1 MSQNNVYGSIPSA
14 EEVDKKVYANGNS
27 SYENTGNSATSSK
40 EDSDATPNAQD
51 TTGLNVTTDAQTK
64 AKKFEFKNLQ
74 GELELTPTMK
84 NFNIVRGSTIH
95 LTGVGKYLSGFYFVT
110 ARTVSVSS
118 SGALTIKLKVVKTK
132 FGDSLKGEKPLPE
145 VKTIDTMGSV
155 DGGSA
160 DGGSSS
166 SSSYSDSYGGSS
178 SSDVGAGDSSP
189 TYSDGTPVGGGNSD
203 DEDRINVSY

>member
-1 MSQNNVYGSIPSA
+1 MSQNNVYNFIPSA
-14 EEVDKKVYANGNS
+14 GESDKKVYANGNS
-27 SYENTGNSATSSK
+27 SSENNGNSATPSE
-40 EDSDATPNAQD
+40 EDSDTPNAQD
-51 TTGLNVTTDAQTK
+51 TTGLNVKTDAKTK

-74 GELELTPTMK
+74 GELELTPTLK
-84 NFNIVRGSTIH
+84 NFSIVRGSTIH

-155 DGGSA
+155 DGGSVG
-160 DGGSSS
+160 GGSSS
-166 SSSYSDSYGGSS
+166 SSSYSSSS
-178 SSDVGAGDSSP
+178 SSDAGAEESSS
-189 TYSDGTPVGGGNSD
+189 TYFDGTPVGGGNSD
-203 DEDRINVSY
+203 EERIDVSY

>member
-1 MSQNNVYGSIPSA
+1 MSQNNVYNFIPSA
-14 EEVDKKVYANGNS
+14 EEADKKAYANDNGSSGNKAVTPK
-27 SYENTGNSATSSK
+27 E
-40 EDSDATPNAQD
+40 EDSDTPNAQD
-51 TTGLNVTTDAQTK
+51 TTGLNVKTDAKTK

-74 GELELTPTMK
+74 GELELTPTLK

-110 ARTVSVSS
+110 ARTISVSS

-145 VKTIDTMGSV
+145 VKTIDTMESV
-155 DGGSA
+155 DGESSSS
-160 DGGSSS
+160 GSSS
-166 SSSYSDSYGGSS
+166 SSS
-178 SSDVGAGDSSP
+178 SSDVGAEEPSH
-189 TYSDGTPVGGGNSD
+189 TYSDGTPVGDGNS

>member
-1 MSQNNVYGSIPSA
+1 MSQNNVYNFIPSA
-14 EEVDKKVYANGNS
+14 EEADKKAYANDNGSSGNKAVTPK
-27 SYENTGNSATSSK
+27 E
-40 EDSDATPNAQD
+40 EDSDTPNAQD
-51 TTGLNVTTDAQTK
+51 TTGLNVKTDAKTK

-74 GELELTPTMK
+74 GELELTPTLK

-110 ARTVSVSS
+110 ARTISVSS

-145 VKTIDTMGSV
+145 VKTIDTMESV
-155 DGGSA
+155 DGESSSS
-160 DGGSSS
+160 GSSS
-166 SSSYSDSYGGSS
+166 SSS
-178 SSDVGAGDSSP
+178 SSDVGAEEPSH

-203 DEDRINVSY
+203 DEDKINVSY

>member
-1 MSQNNVYGSIPSA
+1 MSQNNVYNFIPSA
-14 EEVDKKVYANGNS
+14 EEADKKAYANDSGS
-27 SYENTGNSATSSK
+27 SDNKAVTPKE
-40 EDSDATPNAQD
+40 EDSDTPNAQD
-51 TTGLNVTTDAQTK
+51 TTGLNVKTDAKTK

-74 GELELTPTMK
+74 GELELTPTLK
-84 NFNIVRGSTIH
+84 NFSIVRGSTIH

-110 ARTVSVSS
+110 ARTISVSS

-155 DGGSA
+155 DGGSSSS
-160 DGGSSS
+160 DSSS
-166 SSSYSDSYGGSS
+166 SSS
-178 SSDVGAGDSSP
+178 SSDVGAEESSH

-203 DEDRINVSY
+203 DEERINVSY

>member
-1 MSQNNVYGSIPSA
+1 VSQNNVYGSIPSA
-14 EEVDKKVYANGNS
+14 EEVDKKVYASGNS

-40 EDSDATPNAQD
+40 EDSGATPNAQD

-110 ARTVSVSS
+110 ARTISVSNG
-118 SGALTIKLKVVKTK
+118 GALTIKLKVVKTK

-155 DGGSA
+155 

>member
-1 MSQNNVYGSIPSA
+1 MSQNNVYNFIPSA
-14 EEVDKKVYANGNS
+14 EEADKKAYANGNGS
-27 SYENTGNSATSSK
+27 SGNKAVTPK
-40 EDSDATPNAQD
+40 EEDSDTPNAQD
-51 TTGLNVTTDAQTK
+51 TTGLNVKTDAKTK

-74 GELELTPTMK
+74 GELELTPTLK
-84 NFNIVRGSTIH
+84 NFSIVRGSTIH
-95 LTGVGKYLSGFYFVT
+95 LTGVGRYLSGFYFVT
-110 ARTVSVSS
+110 ARTISVSN

-155 DGGSA
+155 DGGSV
-160 DGGSSS
+160 DGESSSRGSSS
-166 SSSYSDSYGGSS
+166 SSS
-178 SSDVGAGDSSP
+178 SSDVGAEESSH

>member
-1 MSQNNVYGSIPSA
+1 MSQNNVYNFIPSA
-14 EEVDKKVYANGNS
+14 EEADKKAYANDNGSSGNKAVIPK
-27 SYENTGNSATSSK
+27 E
-40 EDSDATPNAQD
+40 EDSDTPNAQD
-51 TTGLNVTTDAQTK
+51 TTGLNVKTDAKTK

-74 GELELTPTMK
+74 GELELTPTLK

-110 ARTVSVSS
+110 ARTISVSN

-160 DGGSSS
+160 DGESSSSGSSS
-166 SSSYSDSYGGSS
+166 SSP
-178 SSDVGAGDSSP
+178 SSDVGAEESP
-189 TYSDGTPVGGGNSD
+189 HTYSDGTPVGGGNSD
-203 DEDRINVSY
+203 EEDRINVSY

>member
-1 MSQNNVYGSIPSA
+1 MSQNNVYNFIPSA
-14 EEVDKKVYANGNS
+14 EEADKKAYANDNGSSGNKAVTPK
-27 SYENTGNSATSSK
+27 E
-40 EDSDATPNAQD
+40 EDSDTPNAQD
-51 TTGLNVTTDAQTK
+51 TTGLNVKTDAKTK

-74 GELELTPTMK
+74 GELELTPTLK

-110 ARTVSVSS
+110 TRTISVSS

-145 VKTIDTMGSV
+145 VKTIDTMESV
-155 DGGSA
+155 DGESSSS
-160 DGGSSS
+160 GSSS
-166 SSSYSDSYGGSS
+166 SSSS
-178 SSDVGAGDSSP
+178 SSDVGAEEPSH

>member
-1 MSQNNVYGSIPSA
+1 MSQNNVYNFIPSA
-14 EEVDKKVYANGNS
+14 EEADKKAYANDNGSSGNKAVTPK
-27 SYENTGNSATSSK
+27 E
-40 EDSDATPNAQD
+40 EDSDTPNAQD
-51 TTGLNVTTDAQTK
+51 TTGLNVKTDAKTK

-74 GELELTPTMK
+74 GELELTPTLK
-84 NFNIVRGSTIH
+84 NFSIVRGSTIH
-95 LTGVGKYLSGFYFVT
+95 LTGVGRYLSGFYFVT
-110 ARTVSVSS
+110 ARTISVSN

-155 DGGSA
+155 DGESSSI
-160 DGGSSS
+160 GSSS
-166 SSSYSDSYGGSS
+166 SSS
-178 SSDVGAGDSSP
+178 SSDVGAEESSH

>member
-1 MSQNNVYGSIPSA
+1 MSQNNVYNFIPSA
-14 EEVDKKVYANGNS
+14 EEADKKAYANDNGSSGNKAVTPK
-27 SYENTGNSATSSK
+27 E
-40 EDSDATPNAQD
+40 EDSDTPNAQD
-51 TTGLNVTTDAQTK
+51 TTGLNVKTDAKTK

-74 GELELTPTMK
+74 GELELTPTLK

-110 ARTVSVSS
+110 TRTISVSS

-145 VKTIDTMGSV
+145 VKTIDTMESV
-155 DGGSA
+155 DGESSSS
-160 DGGSSS
+160 GSSS
-166 SSSYSDSYGGSS
+166 SSS
-178 SSDVGAGDSSP
+178 SSDVGAEEPSH

>member
-1 MSQNNVYGSIPSA
+1 MSQNNVYNFIPSA
-14 EEVDKKVYANGNS
+14 EEADKKVYANDNGYSDNKAVTPK
-27 SYENTGNSATSSK
+27 E
-40 EDSDATPNAQD
+40 EDSDTPNAQD
-51 TTGLNVTTDAQTK
+51 TTGLNVKTDAKTK

-74 GELELTPTMK
+74 GELELTPTLK
-84 NFNIVRGSTIH
+84 NFSIVRGSTIH

-110 ARTVSVSS
+110 ARTISVSN

-160 DGGSSS
+160 DGESFSSGSSS
-166 SSSYSDSYGGSS
+166 ISS
-178 SSDVGAGDSSP
+178 SSDVGAEESSH

>member
-14 EEVDKKVYANGNS
+14 EEADKKVYANGNS
-27 SYENTGNSATSSK
+27 SYENTGNSTTSSK

-74 GELELTPTMK
+74 GELELTPTLK
-84 NFNIVRGSTIH
+84 NFSIVRGSTIH

-110 ARTVSVSS
+110 ARTISVSNG
-118 SGALTIKLKVVKTK
+118 GALTIKLKVVKTK
-132 FGDSLKGEKPLPE
+132 FGDALKGEKPLPE

-160 DGGSSS
+160 DDGSSS
-166 SSSYSDSYGGSS
+166 SSSYNDSYGGSS

-203 DEDRINVSY
+203 DEERINVSY

>member
-1 MSQNNVYGSIPSA
+1 MSQNNVYNFIPSA
-14 EEVDKKVYANGNS
+14 EEADKKVYANGNS
-27 SYENTGNSATSSK
+27 SSGNNGNSATPSE
-40 EDSDATPNAQD
+40 EDSDTPNAQD
-51 TTGLNVTTDAQTK
+51 TTGLNVKTDAKTK

-74 GELELTPTMK
+74 GELELTPTLK
-84 NFNIVRGSTIH
+84 NFSIVRGSTIH

-160 DGGSSS
+160 GVGTSYNGSYSSS
-166 SSSYSDSYGGSS
+166 SSSDAGAEESS
-178 SSDVGAGDSSP
+178 S
-189 TYSDGTPVGGGNSD
+189 TYSGGTPVGGGNSD
-203 DEDRINVSY
+203 EERIDVSY

>member
-1 MSQNNVYGSIPSA
+1 MSQNNVYNFIPSA
-14 EEVDKKVYANGNS
+14 EEADKKAYANDNGSSGNKAV
-27 SYENTGNSATSSK
+27 TPK
-40 EDSDATPNAQD
+40 EDDSDTPNAQD
-51 TTGLNVTTDAQTK
+51 TTGLNVKTDAKTK

-74 GELELTPTMK
+74 GELELTPTLK

-95 LTGVGKYLSGFYFVT
+95 LTGVGIYLSGFYFVT
-110 ARTVSVSS
+110 ARTISVSNG
-118 SGALTIKLKVVKTK
+118 GALTIKLKVVKTK

-155 DGGSA
+155 DGGS
-160 DGGSSS
+160 SS

-178 SSDVGAGDSSP
+178 SSDVGAGDSSH
-189 TYSDGTPVGGGNSD
+189 TYSDGTPVGGGNSG

>member
-1 MSQNNVYGSIPSA
+1 MSQNNVYNFIPSA
-14 EEVDKKVYANGNS
+14 EEVDKKVYANDSGS
-27 SYENTGNSATSSK
+27 SENPSNSAPPSK
-40 EDSDATPNAQD
+40 EDSDTPNAQD
-51 TTGLNVTTDAQTK
+51 TTGLNVITDAKTK

-74 GELELTPTMK
+74 GELELTPTLK
-84 NFNIVRGSTIH
+84 NFSIVRGSTIH

-155 DGGSA
+155 DGGSSSS
-160 DGGSSS
+160 GSSS
-166 SSSYSDSYGGSS
+166 SSS
-178 SSDVGAGDSSP
+178 SSDVGAGESSH

-203 DEDRINVSY
+203 SEERIDVSY

>member
-1 MSQNNVYGSIPSA
+1 MSQNNVYNFIPSA
-14 EEVDKKVYANGNS
+14 EEVDKKVYANDSDS
-27 SYENTGNSATSSK
+27 SENTSNSAPPSK
-40 EDSDATPNAQD
+40 EDSDTPNAQD
-51 TTGLNVTTDAQTK
+51 TTGLNVITDAKTK

-74 GELELTPTMK
+74 GELELTPTLK
-84 NFNIVRGSTIH
+84 NFSIVRGSTIH

-155 DGGSA
+155 DGGS
-160 DGGSSS
+160 SSS
-166 SSSYSDSYGGSS
+166 GSYSSSS
-178 SSDVGAGDSSP
+178 SSDVGAEEPSP
-189 TYSDGTPVGGGNSD
+189 TYSDGTPVGGGDSD
-203 DEDRINVSY
+203 GEDRIDVSY

>member
-1 MSQNNVYGSIPSA
+1 MSQNNVYNFITSA
-14 EEVDKKVYANGNS
+14 EEEDKKTYANDS
-27 SYENTGNSATSSK
+27 SSSDNK
-40 EDSDATPNAQD
+40 AVTPKEEDSNTPNAQD
-51 TTGLNVTTDAQTK
+51 TTGLNVTTDAKTK

-74 GELELTPTMK
+74 GELELTPTLK

-110 ARTVSVSS
+110 ARTISVSS

-155 DGGSA
+155 DGGGSS
-160 DGGSSS
+160 DYSSS
-166 SSSYSDSYGGSS
+166 SSSSDAGTEESS
-178 SSDVGAGDSSP
+178 H

-203 DEDRINVSY
+203 DEERIDVSY

>member
-1 MSQNNVYGSIPSA
+1 MSQNNIYNFIQSA
-14 EEVDKKVYANGNS
+14 EEAGKKVYANDS
-27 SYENTGNSATSSK
+27 SSSENKTATPK
-40 EDSDATPNAQD
+40 EEDSNTPNAQD
-51 TTGLNVTTDAQTK
+51 TTGINVTTDAQTK

-95 LTGVGKYLSGFYFVT
+95 LSGVGKYLSGFYFVT

-118 SGALTIKLKVVKTK
+118 GGALTIKLKVVKTK

-155 DGGSA
+155 DGGSSSS
-160 DGGSSS
+160 GSYSSS
-166 SSSYSDSYGGSS
+166 SSSS
-178 SSDVGAGDSSP
+178 VGAEESP
-189 TYSDGTPVGGGNSD
+189 HTYSDGTPAGGGSGG
-203 DEDRINVSY
+203 EERIDVSY

>member
-1 MSQNNVYGSIPSA
+1 MSQNNVYNFIPSA
-14 EEVDKKVYANGNS
+14 GEADKKVYANGNS
-27 SYENTGNSATSSK
+27 SSENNGNSATPSE
-40 EDSDATPNAQD
+40 EDSDTPNAQD
-51 TTGLNVTTDAQTK
+51 TTGLNVKTDAKTK

-74 GELELTPTMK
+74 GELELTPTLK
-84 NFNIVRGSTIH
+84 NFSIVRGSTIH

-155 DGGSA
+155 DGGSV
-160 DGGSSS
+160 GGGSSSNGSYSSS
-166 SSSYSDSYGGSS
+166 SSSDAGAEESS
-178 SSDVGAGDSSP
+178 S

-203 DEDRINVSY
+203 EERIDVSY

>member
-1 MSQNNVYGSIPSA
+1 MSQNNVYNFIPSA
-14 EEVDKKVYANGNS
+14 EEADKKAYANDSGS
-27 SYENTGNSATSSK
+27 SENKTTATTPK
-40 EDSDATPNAQD
+40 EEDSDTPNAQD
-51 TTGLNVTTDAQTK
+51 TTGLNVKTDAKTK

-74 GELELTPTMK
+74 GELELTPTLK

-95 LTGVGKYLSGFYFVT
+95 LIGVGKYLSGFYFVT
-110 ARTVSVSS
+110 ARTISVSS

-155 DGGSA
+155 DGGSSSS
-160 DGGSSS
+160 GSSS
-166 SSSYSDSYGGSS
+166 SSS
-178 SSDVGAGDSSP
+178 SSDVGAEESSH

-203 DEDRINVSY
+203 DEERINVSY

>member
-1 MSQNNVYGSIPSA
+1 MSQNNVYNFIPSA
-14 EEVDKKVYANGNS
+14 EETDKKAYANDSGS
-27 SYENTGNSATSSK
+27 SENTSNSAPPSG
-40 EDSDATPNAQD
+40 EDSDTPNAQD

-74 GELELTPTMK
+74 GELELTPTLK
-84 NFNIVRGSTIH
+84 NFSIVRGSTIH

-110 ARTVSVSS
+110 ARTISVSS

-160 DGGSSS
+160 DDGSSS
-166 SSSYSDSYGGSS
+166 SGSYSGSS
-178 SSDVGAGDSSP
+178 SSDFEAGDSSS

>member
-1 MSQNNVYGSIPSA
+1 MSQNNVYNFIPSA
-14 EEVDKKVYANGNS
+14 EEADKKAYANDSGS
-27 SYENTGNSATSSK
+27 SVNKAVTPK
-40 EDSDATPNAQD
+40 EDDSDTPNAQD
-51 TTGLNVTTDAQTK
+51 TTGLNVKTDAKTK

-74 GELELTPTMK
+74 GELELTPTLK

-110 ARTVSVSS
+110 ARTISVSS

-155 DGGSA
+155 DGGSV
-160 DGGSSS
+160 DGESSSSGSSS
-166 SSSYSDSYGGSS
+166 SSS
-178 SSDVGAGDSSP
+178 SSDVGAEESSH

>member
-1 MSQNNVYGSIPSA
+1 MSQNNVYNFIPSA
-14 EEVDKKVYANGNS
+14 EEANKKAYANDNGSSGNKAVTPK
-27 SYENTGNSATSSK
+27 E
-40 EDSDATPNAQD
+40 EDSDTPNAQD
-51 TTGLNVTTDAQTK
+51 TTGLNVKTDAKTK

-74 GELELTPTMK
+74 GELELTPTLK

-110 ARTVSVSS
+110 ARTISVSS

-145 VKTIDTMGSV
+145 VKTIDTMESV
-155 DGGSA
+155 DGESSSS
-160 DGGSSS
+160 GSSS
-166 SSSYSDSYGGSS
+166 SSS
-178 SSDVGAGDSSP
+178 SSDVGAEEPSH

>member
-1 MSQNNVYGSIPSA
+1 MSQNNVYNFIPSA
-14 EEVDKKVYANGNS
+14 EEADKKDYSNDNGS
-27 SYENTGNSATSSK
+27 SGNKAVTPK
-40 EDSDATPNAQD
+40 EEDSDTPNAQD
-51 TTGLNVTTDAQTK
+51 TTGLNVKTDAKTK

-74 GELELTPTMK
+74 GELELTPTLK

-110 ARTVSVSS
+110 ARTISVSS

-145 VKTIDTMGSV
+145 VKTIDTMESV
-155 DGGSA
+155 DGESSSS
-160 DGGSSS
+160 GSSS
-166 SSSYSDSYGGSS
+166 SSS
-178 SSDVGAGDSSP
+178 SSDVGAEEPSH

>member
-1 MSQNNVYGSIPSA
+1 MSQNNVYNFIPSA
-14 EEVDKKVYANGNS
+14 EEVDKKAYANDNGSSGNKAVTPK
-27 SYENTGNSATSSK
+27 E
-40 EDSDATPNAQD
+40 EDSDTPNAQD
-51 TTGLNVTTDAQTK
+51 TTGLNVKTDAKTK

-74 GELELTPTMK
+74 GELELTPTLK
-84 NFNIVRGSTIH
+84 NFSIVRGSTIH

-110 ARTVSVSS
+110 ARTISVSN

-160 DGGSSS
+160 DGESSSSGSSS
-166 SSSYSDSYGGSS
+166 SSS
-178 SSDVGAGDSSP
+178 SSDVGAEESSH

>member
-1 MSQNNVYGSIPSA
+1 MSQNNVYNFIPSA
-14 EEVDKKVYANGNS
+14 EEANKKAYANDNGSSGNKAVTPK
-27 SYENTGNSATSSK
+27 E
-40 EDSDATPNAQD
+40 EDSDTPNAQD
-51 TTGLNVTTDAQTK
+51 TTGLNVKTDAKTK

-74 GELELTPTMK
+74 GELELTPTLK

-110 ARTVSVSS
+110 ARTISVSS

-145 VKTIDTMGSV
+145 VKTIDTMESV
-155 DGGSA
+155 DGESFSS
-160 DGGSSS
+160 GSSS
-166 SSSYSDSYGGSS
+166 SSS
-178 SSDVGAGDSSP
+178 SSDVGAEEPSH

>member
-14 EEVDKKVYANGNS
+14 EEVDKKVYASGNS

-40 EDSDATPNAQD
+40 EDSGATPNAQD

-110 ARTVSVSS
+110 ARTISVSNG
-118 SGALTIKLKVVKTK
+118 GALTIKLKVVKTK

-155 DGGSA
+155 

>member
-1 MSQNNVYGSIPSA
+1 MSQNNVYNFIPSA
-14 EEVDKKVYANGNS
+14 EEADKKAYANDNGSSGNKAVTPK
-27 SYENTGNSATSSK
+27 E
-40 EDSDATPNAQD
+40 EDSDTPNAQD
-51 TTGLNVTTDAQTK
+51 TTGLNVKTDAKTK

-74 GELELTPTMK
+74 GELELTPTLK

-110 ARTVSVSS
+110 ARTISVSS

-145 VKTIDTMGSV
+145 VKTIDTMESV
-155 DGGSA
+155 DGESSSS
-160 DGGSSS
+160 GSSS
-166 SSSYSDSYGGSS
+166 SS
-178 SSDVGAGDSSP
+178 SSDVGAEEPSH

>member
-1 MSQNNVYGSIPSA
+1 MSQNNVYNFIPSA
-14 EEVDKKVYANGNS
+14 EEVDKKVYANDSGSSENTSNS
-27 SYENTGNSATSSK
+27 STPSK
-40 EDSDATPNAQD
+40 EDSDTPNAQD
-51 TTGLNVTTDAQTK
+51 TTGLNVTTDAKTK

-74 GELELTPTMK
+74 GELELTPTLK
-84 NFNIVRGSTIH
+84 NFSIVRGSTIH

-110 ARTVSVSS
+110 ARTISVSN

-155 DGGSA
+155 DGGGSS
-160 DGGSSS
+160 GSSS
-166 SSSYSDSYGGSS
+166 ISS
-178 SSDVGAGDSSP
+178 SSDVGAEESSH

-203 DEDRINVSY
+203 DEERINVSY

>member
-1 MSQNNVYGSIPSA
+1 MSQNNVYGSIPSV

-40 EDSDATPNAQD
+40 EASDATPNAQD

-74 GELELTPTMK
+74 GELELTPTLK
-84 NFNIVRGSTIH
+84 NFSIVRGSTIH

-110 ARTVSVSS
+110 ARTVSVSNG
-118 SGALTIKLKVVKTK
+118 GALTIKLKVVKTK

-145 VKTIDTMGSV
+145 VKTIDTMGS
-155 DGGSA
+155 A
-160 DGGSSS
+160 DGESVDDGSSS
-166 SSSYSDSYGGSS
+166 SSSYSDSSY
-178 SSDVGAGDSSP
+178 SDFEAGESSP
-189 TYSDGTPVGGGNSD
+189 TYSDGTPVGGGNSGD
-203 DEDRINVSY
+203 DEERIDVSY

>member
-27 SYENTGNSATSSK
+27 SYENTDNSATSSK
-40 EDSDATPNAQD
+40 EASDATPNAQD

-110 ARTVSVSS
+110 ARTISVSNG
-118 SGALTIKLKVVKTK
+118 GALTIKLKVVKTK

-160 DGGSSS
+160 YDGSSS
-166 SSSYSDSYGGSS
+166 SSSYSDSSF
-178 SSDVGAGDSSP
+178 SDVEAEESSP

-203 DEDRINVSY
+203 DEERIDVSY

>member
-1 MSQNNVYGSIPSA
+1 MSQNNVYNFIPSA
-14 EEVDKKVYANGNS
+14 EEADKKDYANDNGSSGNKAVTPK
-27 SYENTGNSATSSK
+27 E
-40 EDSDATPNAQD
+40 EDSDTPNAQD
-51 TTGLNVTTDAQTK
+51 TTGLNVKTDAKTK

-74 GELELTPTMK
+74 GELELTPTLK

-110 ARTVSVSS
+110 ARTISVSS

-145 VKTIDTMGSV
+145 VKTIDTMESV
-155 DGGSA
+155 DGESSSS
-160 DGGSSS
+160 GSSS
-166 SSSYSDSYGGSS
+166 SSS
-178 SSDVGAGDSSP
+178 SSDVGAEEPSH